1 MSLEVLDPTGER
13 EVATRQLVARPAS
26 LSGLRVGLLDISS
39 SRSDVFL
46 DRLAQLLTQR
56 GAQVQRFRKST
67 HARPAPRPLIEQIVG
82 STDLVVVALAG

>member
-46 DRLAQLLTQR
+46 DRLGQLLTQR